1 MGTFRGARH
10 LGGRKYPLNA
20 AAGKPKTYRCPNTC
34 LPRDA
39 GLFVASGQSR
49 LQCALNLIGVLLA
62 LLLACGPTLAWAE
75 KVRFVVQDQTGQPL
89 ANAVVE
95 LQLPPTTSSAAVPSD
110 IAVMDQIAKR
120 FVPEL
125 LVIQVGQQV
134 EFPNS
139 DNIRHHVY
147 SFSATKPFELKLYSG
162 HPEKPIVF
170 DRSGVVVMGCNIH
183 DTMVGYIYVAA
194 SSKVAVSDKDGQVEL
209 LLDKPANGAVA
220 LNVWHAQQSAGP
232 DTRTHFTLNSAV
244 KRTADSRW
252 ILPLHTSAPAQ
263 RDTFEARFRA
273 EK

>member
-1 MGTFRGARH
+1 
-10 LGGRKYPLNA
+10 
-20 AAGKPKTYRCPNTC
+20 
-34 LPRDA
+34 
-39 GLFVASGQSR
+39 
-49 LQCALNLIGVLLA
+49 LQWAFKVIRVLLA

-75 KVRFVVQDQTGQPL
+75 KVRFLVQDQTGQPL
-89 ANAVVE
+89 ANAVLE
-95 LQLPPTTSSAAVPSD
+95 LQLPPAASASVAVPSE

-209 LLDKPANGAVA
+209 LLDKPANGTVA

-232 DTRTHFTLNSAV
+232 ETRTHFTLNSAV